1 MYSALKNENKTFHWV
16 CKSFDIFQKRTQEEG
31 EVVEQLLVQV
41 LLWVQMSQMNLKL
54 IKLQQEAQDH
64 GKNLDGLGAQ
74 LKILNL
80 RHQVLRVIYNK
91 LYLSQSTLYRV
102 SYIEVCFLKVL
113 KNIENT
119 FFIENTWAYFQ
130 KT

>member
-1 MYSALKNENKTFHWV
+1 M
-16 CKSFDIFQKRTQEEG
+16 
-31 EVVEQLLVQV
+31 EQLLVQV

-91 LYLSQSTLYRV
+91 LYLSQSTG
-102 SYIEVCFLKVL
+102 CPTLKCA
-113 KNIENT
+113 
-119 FFIENTWAYFQ
+119 F
-130 KT
+130 

>member
-1 MYSALKNENKTFHWV
+1 M
-16 CKSFDIFQKRTQEEG
+16 
-31 EVVEQLLVQV
+31 EQLLVQV

-91 LYLSQSTLYRV
+91 LYLSQSTAG
-102 SYIEVCFLKVL
+102 VL
-113 KNIENT
+113 KLWIFPFLMEFG
-119 FFIENTWAYFQ
+119 FFKLEFGNQIGKFMCKCVIYVEIFRTIFKNFILFGVWIF
-130 KT
+130 